1 MLYISFES
9 ERNKRPENWQR
20 SLRRVIK
27 KRETGFEPA
36 APTLARWCS
45 TPEPLAHK
53 CYHYIFKVGVTGFEP
68 ATSWSQTRR
77 SSQAEPHPVITVY
90 INISQMIL
98 NFKYFYVPSKPHI
111 EFRLF
116 HKPFLPLT
124 FWISPRP
131 ISISQLRTL
140 LHFHL

>member
-1 MLYISFES
+1 MQKSRETLMNQGPA
-9 ERNKRPENWQR
+9 NKT
-20 SLRRVIK
+20 K

-116 HKPFLPLT
+116 HKPFSLN
-124 FWISPRP
+124 
-131 ISISQLRTL
+131 L
-140 LHFHL
+140 LDKPSTD